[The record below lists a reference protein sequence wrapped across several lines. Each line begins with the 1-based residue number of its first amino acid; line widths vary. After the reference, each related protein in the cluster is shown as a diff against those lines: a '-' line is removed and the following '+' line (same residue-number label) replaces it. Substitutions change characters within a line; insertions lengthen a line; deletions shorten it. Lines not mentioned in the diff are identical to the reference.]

1 MAEHT
6 DPDAL
11 KASHK
16 RMITRGVLAAVA
28 LAVLSLI
35 EYWVALYFDDPT
47 WWLVPFMVLKGWVVL
62 DFFMHVRALR
72 SEGAH

>member
-6 DPDAL
+6 DAASL
-11 KASHK
+11 KASHR
-16 RMITRGVLAAVA
+16 RMITRGVLAALV
-28 LAVLSLI
+28 LAVLSLL
-35 EYWVALYFDDPT
+35 EYWVALEFDDPT
-47 WWLVPFMVLKGWVVL
+47 WYLVPFMAIKGWVIL